1 MTALF
6 PQRETWLVEVRADA
20 QQEAL
25 RLMPGRVLESEVE
38 QALRERHRAFR
49 GTAWGENCAAGAE
62 TR

>member
-38 QALRERHRAFR
+38 QALREVDAP
-49 GTAWGENCAAGAE
+49 
-62 TR
+62 